1 MVKRMVKFPL
11 KMKNGAEVRTLEE
24 LLENADA
31 ESLMEYYFSGH
42 LSRWCKVNNI
52 EGFPENLIESTN
64 VPEIELAEEE
74 LITDDSLLKEKIR
87 LYLDEKVNIDNYEIE
102 IVPAKEPDGT
112 VCEYCVKVSNK
123 YTDQYYR
130 FVVPVDSVKKHID
143 IQQFEN
149 DLHRM
154 TARTVEF
161 LELNNSFN
169 QNYVYLD
176 KGDTFKFGSYNGN
189 LLEWKVL
196 RRDINGIYAV
206 TCSEICSR
214 SFRDDWEAEDA
225 NVWEKSDL
233 RQWLNGDFYNS
244 AFSETEKGMIK
255 SVESDMV
262 TLLTKE
268 EVEILMT
275 DEERTSDSWWWLR
288 SGYPAGFRD
297 SWREELFVLSVLAE
311 RSTFSPVDRVEGVRP
326 ALNLKF

>member
-31 ESLMEYYFSGH
+31 ESLMEYYFSGQ

-74 LITDDSLLKEKIR
+74 LIIDDSLLKEKIR

-102 IVPAKEPDGT
+102 MVPVKGPDGT

-130 FVVPVDSVKKHID
+130 FVVPVDEAEKQINMQK
-143 IQQFEN
+143 FEE
-149 DLHRM
+149 DLYRRM
-154 TARTVEF
+154 ARSVEF
-161 LELNNSFN
+161 LDLNNSFN
-169 QNYVYLD
+169 QNYARLD
-176 KGDTFKFGSYNGN
+176 KGNTFKFGSYNGN

-206 TCSEICSR
+206 TCSEICER
-214 SFRDDWEAEDA
+214 SFRDDWQAEDA
-225 NVWEKSDL
+225 NIWEKSDL

-268 EVEILMT
+268 EAESLMNV
-275 DEERTSDSWWWLR
+275 EERMIGSWWCLR
-288 SGYPAGFRD
+288 SAYPDDSRCVWDVNTDGTLYPLTFVNTAG
-297 SWREELFVLSVLAE
+297 
-311 RSTFSPVDRVEGVRP
+311 GIRP